1 MEDRQGTHWARP
13 AGNGA
18 AKGSPTGGRCVLLV
32 HPRRGTPR
40 TLAESLRRRGV
51 EVCVEREPV
60 LALAELA
67 RCMIEHRER
76 SARRHASFH
85 DRGRAQAAAA
95 PPPLILIVADP
106 DDFADADELIDCAAR
121 SMPSVALAVFE
132 EGAAPNLRMIRAGA
146 RTARAVDVPAAVPA
160 RQVALAGEGEE
171 DSPRQVVVRPARS
184 ARPALRLASHDDPA
198 RFAAPGDGADRAA
211 AGNPL
216 SLEAP
221 AADEARPEPLITDE
235 ELAMLLGD
243 DEGPDEAPRAGG
255 AA

>member
-1 MEDRQGTHWARP
+1 MEDRQGTHCARA

-18 AKGSPTGGRCVLLV
+18 AKDLPTGGRCVLLV
-32 HPRRGTPR
+32 HPRRGAPR
-40 TLAESLRRRGV
+40 TLAETLRRRGV

-85 DRGRAQAAAA
+85 DRGRAQAAAS
-95 PPPLILIVADP
+95 PPPLIFIVADP
-106 DDFADADELIDCAAR
+106 DDFADAQELLECAAR

-132 EGAAPNLRMIRAGA
+132 EGASPSLRMIRAGA
-146 RTARAVDVPAAVPA
+146 RTARAVNVPRAGPA
-160 RQVALAGEGEE
+160 RQAARAGAEE
-171 DSPRQVVVRPARS
+171 SEPPQVVVPPARS

-198 RFAAPGDGADRAA
+198 RFAAPEDGADRAA

-243 DEGPDEAPRAGG
+243 DEGPDETPRAGG